1 MNFFDRAS
9 SVWQCYGELA
19 GIIMTKR
26 ALILCCGVAF
36 AASIVTVFAADKKAV
51 DVSKIPPASDKKGVT
66 YEADIKPIF
75 EKSCVKCHG
84 AEKQKGK
91 LRLDSLAATLKGG
104 EDGKVIEAGDSAKSM
119 LVQNVAHVGD
129 EDMFMP
135 PPDNKD
141 KIQPLTKEQVGLI
154 RAWIDQGAK

>member
-9 SVWQCYGELA
+9 SVWQCYGKLA
-19 GIIMTKR
+19 KLIMTRR
-26 ALILCCGVAF
+26 ALILCVGVAF
-36 AASIVTVFAADKKAV
+36 AASLLTTLAADKKAV

-104 EDGKVIEAGDSAKSM
+104 EDGKVIEAGNSAKSM
-119 LVQNVAHVGD
+119 LVHNVAHVGD

>member
-1 MNFFDRAS
+1 M
-9 SVWQCYGELA
+9 
-19 GIIMTKR
+19 IMTR
-26 ALILCCGVAF
+26 RPLILCIGVAF
-36 AASIVTVFAADKKAV
+36 TASVLISLAADKKAV

-91 LRLDSLAATLKGG
+91 LRLDSLAAALKGG
-104 EDGKVIEAGDSAKSM
+104 EDGKVVEVGDSAKSM
-119 LVQNVAHVGD
+119 LIHNIAHVGD

-141 KIQPLTKEQVGLI
+141 KIPQLTKEQVGLI

>member
-1 MNFFDRAS
+1 M
-9 SVWQCYGELA
+9 
-19 GIIMTKR
+19 IMTKR
-26 ALILCCGVAF
+26 ALILCCGIAF
-36 AASIVTVFAADKKAV
+36 AVSLVTVFAADKKAV

-104 EDGKVIEAGDSAKSM
+104 EDGKVVEVGDSAKSM
-119 LVQNVAHVGD
+119 LVHNVAHVGD

-141 KIQPLTKEQVGLI
+141 KIQPLTKEQIGLI

>member
-1 MNFFDRAS
+1 MLGLISRMT
-9 SVWQCYGELA
+9 
-19 GIIMTKR
+19 MTKR
-26 ALILCCGVAF
+26 AVISCCGVVF
-36 AASIVTVFAADKKAV
+36 VASIVTVFAADKKAV

-66 YEADIKPIF
+66 YDADIKPIF

-141 KIQPLTKEQVGLI
+141 KIPPLTKEQIGLI